1 MTIYAVTAARFDTHG
16 EVAAVLWASVSGA
29 TNTFNEKPYQV
40 PVDRVVE
47 AFDRGDT
54 VELRFATSAGHVS
67 GGRLLRKV
75 LPGGYENVHE
85 ERGEPGR
92 TLKDLPSF

>member
-1 MTIYAVTAARFDTHG
+1 MSLYVVTAARFDMHG
-16 EVAAVLWASVSGA
+16 ELESVLWASASGVA
-29 TNTFNEKPYQV
+29 NSFNEAPYQV
-40 PVDRVVE
+40 PIDRIVE
-47 AFDRGDT
+47 AFDRGDV
-54 VELRFATSAGHVS
+54 VEMRFASAAGNVS

-75 LPGGYENVHE
+75 LPGGYENARE